1 MATFF
6 EKKYFY
12 RVLSNLSP
20 LKITLLH
27 LFTIFVNIYNT
38 LNRMNLDIVYESPE
52 IYTIE
57 IQGEG
62 LLCSSTEFGNE
73 SLDENEG
80 IW

>member
-1 MATFF
+1 M
-6 EKKYFY
+6 
-12 RVLSNLSP
+12 
-20 LKITLLH
+20 KIYA
-27 LFTIFVNIYNT
+27 F
-38 LNRMNLDIVYESPE
+38 YESPE

-62 LLCSSTEFGNE
+62 LLCSSTEYSNE

>member
-1 MATFF
+1 MSSVPRFH
-6 EKKYFY
+6 
-12 RVLSNLSP
+12 VL
-20 LKITLLH
+20 
-27 LFTIFVNIYNT
+27 IFIKT
-38 LNRMNLDIVYESPE
+38 HMLMKTDTVYETPE

-62 LLCSSTEFGNE
+62 LLCSSTEYSNE

>member
-12 RVLSNLSP
+12 RVWSNFVAIENYFFAYILVDLSRMITYIHM
-20 LKITLLH
+20 KIDT
-27 LFTIFVNIYNT
+27 
-38 LNRMNLDIVYESPE
+38 VYESPE

-80 IW
+80 VW

>member
-1 MATFF
+1 MLMKTD
-6 EKKYFY
+6 
-12 RVLSNLSP
+12 
-20 LKITLLH
+20 
-27 LFTIFVNIYNT
+27 TI
-38 LNRMNLDIVYESPE
+38 YETPE

-62 LLCSSTEFGNE
+62 LLCSSTEYSNE

>member
-1 MATFF
+1 M
-6 EKKYFY
+6 
-12 RVLSNLSP
+12 
-20 LKITLLH
+20 IT
-27 LFTIFVNIYNT
+27 NT
-38 LNRMNLDIVYESPE
+38 VYESPE

-62 LLCSSTEFGNE
+62 ILCASNEYSNE